1 MPTQHLLRPLSE
13 RFQIGRLYL
22 HRPPVVAQRI
32 LEGQWYAAAGN
43 RFCTARVSRLEE
55 RDADEHIRTG
65 RLLRRRDGLAGAWIA
80 GGNNPGD
87 RRGETAGEG
96 LFGETE

>member
-13 RFQIGRLYL
+13 RFQIDHLCL
-22 HRPPVVAQRI
+22 HRPPVVAQGI
-32 LEGQWYAAAGN
+32 LEGQWYAAAGKHTN
-43 RFCTARVSRLEE
+43 ARVSRLEK
-55 RDADEHIRTG
+55 RHADEHIRTG
-65 RLLRRRDGLAGAWIA
+65 RLLRRRDGLAGDWIA

>member
-1 MPTQHLLRPLSE
+1 M
-13 RFQIGRLYL
+13 
-22 HRPPVVAQRI
+22 
-32 LEGQWYAAAGN
+32 
-43 RFCTARVSRLEE
+43 LEE
-55 RDADEHIRTG
+55 RDADEDTRTG
-65 RLLRRRDGLAGAWIA
+65 RLLRRRDGLAGDWIA